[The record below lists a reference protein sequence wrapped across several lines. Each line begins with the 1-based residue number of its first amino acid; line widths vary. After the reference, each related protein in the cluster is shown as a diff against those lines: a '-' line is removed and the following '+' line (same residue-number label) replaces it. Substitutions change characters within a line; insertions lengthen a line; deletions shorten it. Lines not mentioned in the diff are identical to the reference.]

1 LVKGGYKDNDLKA
14 LVKIVERMKWRGTY
28 CREGVEGLA
37 LSWRGRHAWL
47 IFATSIDL
55 IPMDLEDNLPQLS
68 NLT

>member
-1 LVKGGYKDNDLKA
+1 M
-14 LVKIVERMKWRGTY
+14 KIVERMKWRGTY

-55 IPMDLEDNLPQLS
+55 VPMDLEDNLPQLS